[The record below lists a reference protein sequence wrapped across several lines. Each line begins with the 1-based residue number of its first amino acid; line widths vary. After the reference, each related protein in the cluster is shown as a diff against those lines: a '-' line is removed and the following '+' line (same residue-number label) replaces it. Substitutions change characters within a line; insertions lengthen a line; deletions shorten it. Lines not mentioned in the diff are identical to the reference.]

1 MYWPRWGVTSVTLFK
16 LSLRNAKRQ
25 ARDYLV
31 YFVTIVLAAAL
42 IYAFNGIVFSR
53 EIQELSALV
62 ENLTFLIA
70 TASIV
75 VVCIIGWLV
84 SYTTRFML
92 TRRSRELGTY
102 ILIGLENKQVA
113 RMFFVENL
121 VVGGCAL
128 VLGLLA
134 GSLLYQALRAVV
146 LTLFGTAYRFA
157 LTFSPKAVALTLVY
171 FLLIYLLAQRKSR
184 KRIRRMKI
192 YDLIYFERRNE
203 TAAIQSSRKRQ
214 ILFMVSLI
222 LGVVGTVLFMGG
234 ELLSGTIGFLCILFF
249 LYGFFLSFA
258 SGVPAFFEK
267 HAAAKYRGQTLL
279 VFRTLTA
286 KLSTMGVVM
295 ATVSLLFT
303 GVLVAQG
310 TGTTFSNL
318 FRGRAAENACFDLF
332 VSTTEQARGLEE
344 YLDYVE
350 EQIPVEEELEYSV
363 YWGEDKQFTQY
374 LQDNVLYIRYYQKDL
389 LLRYSDYAALRSLL
403 GYPPV
408 ELGRGEYLIHAMPYL
423 EKDLERCP
431 STLTLGGAALERRGI
446 YTEQFN
452 QYGWD
457 ANGANFI
464 LVVPD
469 AAAQGYPAR
478 HRVYVAK
485 TAEPVTQAD
494 FDRLTDIRIQRME
507 TRTEENELDRDYD
520 SLHAKA
526 IEEENAAATITMTV
540 FPLYYLAI
548 ILIMTAATILTIQ
561 QLSESAHYRRQF
573 ALLRK
578 LGMERRE
585 MEGAL
590 GRQFAIFYAM
600 PVLPALLISIP
611 TVWHFGW
618 LVEPG
623 ILEGRFAPPVIV
635 ALTLALF
642 FLVYGIYILMAYTSM
657 RRNVLPD

>member
-1 MYWPRWGVTSVTLFK
+1 M
-16 LSLRNAKRQ
+16 
-25 ARDYLV
+25 
-31 YFVTIVLAAAL
+31 
-42 IYAFNGIVFSR
+42 
-53 EIQELSALV
+53 
-62 ENLTFLIA
+62 
-70 TASIV
+70 
-75 VVCIIGWLV
+75 
-84 SYTTRFML
+84 
-92 TRRSRELGTY
+92 RS
-102 ILIGLENKQVA
+102 
-113 RMFFVENL
+113 
-121 VVGGCAL
+121 
-128 VLGLLA
+128 
-134 GSLLYQALRAVV
+134 
-146 LTLFGTAYRFA
+146 
-157 LTFSPKAVALTLVY
+157 
-171 FLLIYLLAQRKSR
+171 
-184 KRIRRMKI
+184 
-192 YDLIYFERRNE
+192 
-203 TAAIQSSRKRQ
+203 
-214 ILFMVSLI
+214 
-222 LGVVGTVLFMGG
+222 
-234 ELLSGTIGFLCILFF
+234 
-249 LYGFFLSFA
+249 
-258 SGVPAFFEK
+258 
-267 HAAAKYRGQTLL
+267 
-279 VFRTLTA
+279 
-286 KLSTMGVVM
+286 
-295 ATVSLLFT
+295 
-303 GVLVAQG
+303 
-310 TGTTFSNL
+310 
-318 FRGRAAENACFDLF
+318 
-332 VSTTEQARGLEE
+332 
-344 YLDYVE
+344 
-350 EQIPVEEELEYSV
+350 
-363 YWGEDKQFTQY
+363 
-374 LQDNVLYIRYYQKDL
+374 
-389 LLRYSDYAALRSLL
+389 
-403 GYPPV
+403 
-408 ELGRGEYLIHAMPYL
+408 
-423 EKDLERCP
+423 
-431 STLTLGGAALERRGI
+431 GI

-494 FDRLTDIRIQRME
+494 FDRLTDIRIRRME

-561 QLSESAHYRRQF
+561 QLSESAHYQRQF